1 MEKRELRLKQL
12 ELKESEFQRHLA
24 AQLQVENY
32 LFDSP
37 EKKSYR
43 IIANLIITHQKIS
56 R

>member
-32 LFDSP
+32 LFSR
-37 EKKSYR
+37 EKELPNYSQLDNYSSKNKS
-43 IIANLIITHQKIS
+43 IN
-56 R
+56 